1 MRSRPKAIAA
11 APTHPLKIGA
21 LALAGGVA
29 LALLLHAMPAFADTE
44 PTPTEE
50 PAKVVDPAAKVV
62 DPAAKPELTPEE
74 AAKKAAEACPE
85 GKVMDADKK
94 ECVEATPGT
103 EKKTLWQ
110 NGRDFANAG
119 QYERAIRTLELAE
132 MTNDARVLSYLG
144 FSHRKLGHL
153 MVAMGYYEAA
163 IAADPDYVKV
173 REYMGEG
180 FLQMGNPDGARGQL
194 AEIGKRCGTDCPE
207 YVKLAGLIMAADK
220 ARN

>member
-1 MRSRPKAIAA
+1 MRSRPKATAA
-11 APTHPLKIGA
+11 AILHPLQPAHPLKIGA
-21 LALAGGVA
+21 LALAGGVV
-29 LALLLHAMPAFADTE
+29 LALLMHAVPAFADTE

-50 PAKVVDPAAKVV
+50 PAKVVDPAAK
-62 DPAAKPELTPEE
+62 PEMTPEE
-74 AAKKAAEACPE
+74 AAKKAAEACPD

-132 MTNDARVLSYLG
+132 MSNDARVLSYLG

-180 FLQMGNPDGARGQL
+180 MLQMGNTDGARGQL
-194 AEIGKRCGTDCPE
+194 AEIGKRCGTGCAE
-207 YVKLAGLIMAADK
+207 YVKLAGLIMAADT